1 MDSQYLYV
9 QGEEVMKDWALP
21 VLILWTPNRDGDLFP
36 QRLFKAKHREAA
48 CREPWVPS
56 SEASLSR
63 VIWRCANSKGAKTSC
78 FELQ

>member
-1 MDSQYLYV
+1 M
-9 QGEEVMKDWALP
+9 MKVWALP
-21 VLILWTPNRDGDLFP
+21 VLIFWTPNQDGGLFP
-36 QRLFKAKHREAA
+36 RRLFKAKRREAM

-63 VIWRCANSKGAKTSC
+63 VIWRCANSKGVETSC